1 MIPDEL
7 KYSKEHEWVRIGG
20 GNDALVG
27 ITKFAADELGDVVFL
42 DLPEANTVLKQFEKF
57 GEIESV
63 KAVSEIYSPISG
75 NVLEINEQAINNPQL
90 VNESPYDK
98 GWLVKI
104 DMNDLSE
111 LETLMNSR
119 EYEAFVANEGH

>member
-1 MIPDEL
+1 MVPDEL
-7 KYSKEHEWVRIGG
+7 KYSKEHEWVCIGE

-42 DLPEANTVLKQFEKF
+42 DLPEANTVLKQFEKL

-75 NVLEINEQAINNPQL
+75 NVLGINEQAINNPQL

-104 DMNDLSE
+104 DINDLSE
-111 LETLMNSR
+111 LENLMNFR